1 MNVRINQGATM
12 LVKPQNLKRLPVFP
26 AVRDQV
32 LQLYTPYIAG
42 LERVQM
48 GVRVNFYGMFSNRSA
63 YAPYPQLA

>member
-32 LQLYTPYIAG
+32 LQLYTSYVVGI
-42 LERVQM
+42 ERVQM
-48 GVRVNFYGMFSNRSA
+48 GVLVTF
-63 YAPYPQLA
+63 